1 MAHDRSPKPLCLAA
15 GTLARIR
22 PLEPLPPQGASWWPT
37 APLLQAEISSA
48 GAVAW
53 DQGTF

>member
-22 PLEPLPPQGASWWPT
+22 PLGASWWPT